1 MRPHVKRALG
11 RTIVTIESEA
21 AAPYLVALREAD
33 RVLEEF
39 VTESGASKMP
49 PRVDLVQRAAAAH
62 RLVSQLLAQPTSEEQ
77 A

>member
-11 RTIVTIESEA
+11 RTIVTIECEA
-21 AAPYLVALREAD
+21 AAPYLVALMEAD
-33 RVLEEF
+33 RVLEEL
-39 VTESGASKMP
+39 VAESGASHVP
-49 PRVDLVQRAAAAH
+49 SRVDLVQRAAAAH